1 MPPRPVIQKTQGDA
15 ASPVVVCQSRTRHRQ
30 FFQVPA
36 QVLCCLSG
44 MFRRLRKIH
53 VPVNLSLL
61 IFPLAEDKALPF
73 IIIPDVSQLR
83 RQNKRLPCRQQI
95 LAYIPYP
102 ARPDLR
108 QGKRQFFPGTVL
120 IYAAGGPRQV
130 NMAVPVK
137 LATIR
142 VKSAENTGGQ
152 APLLR
157 SVQQVV
163 RRQRKEAIQQSAV
176 GFKQWPQG
184 IRHRECAV
192 LARRIRQAGHHG
204 GNPQV
209 GGLFA
214 AGRTS
219 ASVAALMDV
228 TVVSAVGVAAA
239 KFPAARQW
247 GAAGQHL
254 CDNLNLY
261 RPERVCLHDVS
272 PCPVA
277 LKQRLHGAGLYAGI
291 IRAGH
296 RRASPLRF
304 RTGQTGDRY
313 CRRQRSGTENQG
325 IHCRRWSRTT
335 LCSQDRCQRKG
346 GIAGKGGCPVG
357 PPF

>member
-36 QVLCCLSG
+36 QVLCCLPG

-163 RRQRKEAIQQSAV
+163 R
-176 GFKQWPQG
+176 
-184 IRHRECAV
+184 C
-192 LARRIRQAGHHG
+192 
-204 GNPQV
+204 
-209 GGLFA
+209 
-214 AGRTS
+214 
-219 ASVAALMDV
+219 
-228 TVVSAVGVAAA
+228 
-239 KFPAARQW
+239 
-247 GAAGQHL
+247 GAAG
-254 CDNLNLY
+254 
-261 RPERVCLHDVS
+261 PFS
-272 PCPVA
+272 S
-277 LKQRLHGAGLYAGI
+277 QRLASNNGHRVSGI
-291 IRAGH
+291 VCRAGT
-296 RRASPLRF
+296 AYPAGGPSWWQS
-304 RTGQTGDRY
+304 TGRWPF
-313 CRRQRSGTENQG
+313 CRRSDIRVRGSSDGCNGGECSRG
-325 IHCRRWSRTT
+325 CCSEIPGCPSVGCRRPAS
-335 LCSQDRCQRKG
+335 L
-346 GIAGKGGCPVG
+346 
-357 PPF
+357 